1 MDESTEFAVRYY
13 RWAFEQWVL
22 EIDHEFPLLSAVHD
36 SSCPGFLKIM
46 RTMSRDER
54 LQMARIQMK
63 HFHSKAVAALGETSS
78 AEEKQMFNEWRR
90 IRAESQEFES
100 GWEDLKPRKKPIAPL
115 RAAIKEAV
123 APILGKELEGYGQ
136 DARYYEF
143 PIGRWIVLTLID
155 FSSRLD
161 DFTYHHEIRRA
172 TDPIPIS
179 MSSSISVAKWFG
191 IAGATSW
198 DGLSEESIPDAASTL
213 AKVCRR
219 FLDAA
224 PSLLPE

>member
-13 RWAFEQWVL
+13 RWASEQWLL
-22 EIDHEFPLLSAVHD
+22 EIDHEFPLLSTVHD
-36 SSCPGFLKIM
+36 SSCPGFLRIM

-54 LQMARIQMK
+54 LEMARIQMK
-63 HFHSKAVAALGETSS
+63 HFHPKAVAAFGETFSP
-78 AEEKQMFNEWRR
+78 EEKRMFDEWRR
-90 IRAESQEFES
+90 IRAESRASES
-100 GWEDLKPRKKPIAPL
+100 GWDDLKPRKKPIARL

-123 APILGKELEGYGQ
+123 TPILGNELKEYGQ
-136 DARYYEF
+136 GYYELA
-143 PIGRWIVLTLID
+143 IGRWVVLTVID

-161 DFTYHHEIRRA
+161 DFTYHHQIRRA
-172 TDPIPIS
+172 TDRVPIS

-198 DGLSEESIPDAASTL
+198 DGLSEEDIPDAIATL

-224 PSLLPE
+224 PNLLPE